1 MISKIYTAPPNSGK
15 VILGKMLPCLL
26 DEACDRHPNLRAL
39 NQWTE
44 KGWKALSNRDFR
56 ATSEELAR
64 GLLALGLEKGDR
76 HRLLRRKSPL
86 LL

>member
-1 MISKIYTAPPNSGK
+1 
-15 VILGKMLPCLL
+15 
-26 DEACDRHPNLRAL
+26 L

-44 KGWKALSNRDFR
+44 KSWKALSNRDFR

-64 GLLALGLEKGDR
+64 GLLALGLEKGDH